1 MNTKIIF
8 WPKSTKNKNEIIKEI
23 DSAYKIVLSFFKQ
36 QISEIDI
43 NIVNNRKKFDLFNER
58 KTEDWEVG
66 YTFFKDN
73 KVKIAIFNPES
84 FEKYSTHKKEEFN
97 SILIHELTHVFTGYT
112 LKFFYPKWLHEGL
125 AGYVAKQYKNKII
138 KNENIVNLSELHNL
152 NDWDKNHNYVEAYLF
167 TKFLFDKFGKEK
179 MMEFMTNL
187 NLRIEYCDFQLSF
200 KNQFREDLENLFNDW
215 KNR

>member
-1 MNTKIIF
+1 MKRINNQLWT
-8 WPKSTKNKNEIIKEI
+8 
-23 DSAYKIVLSFFKQ
+23 DRSF
-36 QISEIDI
+36 I
-43 NIVNNRKKFDLFNER
+43 
-58 KTEDWEVG
+58 G
-66 YTFFKDN
+66 
-73 KVKIAIFNPES
+73 
-84 FEKYSTHKKEEFN
+84 
-97 SILIHELTHVFTGYT
+97 
-112 LKFFYPKWLHEGL
+112 
-125 AGYVAKQYKNKII
+125 KII